1 MPAEE
6 GAEEEHEEGLLTG
19 HAGTETEAAE
29 PEETPR
35 EVPSPSLPGYERE
48 GDLETL
54 SELSE
59 APTENLANPGS
70 QSRWK
75 PDMALFYPLLHSGRQ
90 TRCEAMLNLLNNL
103 LGAGLL
109 TMPKAMAE
117 AGLITGLAAMG
128 IVAVANRYTLLQV
141 LWMSHSVLSN
151 EECSYPELGRHV
163 FGQKGLIAVL
173 VSYLVFTLG
182 ILSSYLIVLV
192 DLLAL
197 TALRGAPRL
206 LLVFFAVLMCTPAA
220 LLRSLRHVALVSA
233 VCMLGV
239 GCLVV
244 VLTSVSV
251 RDVLSGDME
260 NAPIEMAGNAGDVDL
275 FRGDLRRFLSGT
287 ALFSLQFS
295 VQAGGIEV
303 LSRVDHGQNEE
314 APNSMSSLLAA
325 ERISEV
331 AFTLALFLSATLGTA
346 AYLRFGDKVAGNVLL
361 DFNPSYA
368 PLLVSW
374 ISYGFVVVCS
384 FAFIMVPCRLAALDV
399 LALRRRDNPSIES
412 VPKERFMS
420 LTAALLGVCAV
431 VAWTVTDLSHVLK
444 FVGVWAT
451 MVGVFLCE
459 PRGPGLDRLRA
470 LCRLRGFAGSLRAFN
485 ADAAPCLCAEHGGGW
500 WDLPDLSSRLG
511 P

>member
-1 MPAEE
+1 
-6 GAEEEHEEGLLTG
+6 
-19 HAGTETEAAE
+19 
-29 PEETPR
+29 
-35 EVPSPSLPGYERE
+35 
-48 GDLETL
+48 
-54 SELSE
+54 
-59 APTENLANPGS
+59 
-70 QSRWK
+70 
-75 PDMALFYPLLHSGRQ
+75 
-90 TRCEAMLNLLNNL
+90 
-103 LGAGLL
+103 
-109 TMPKAMAE
+109 
-117 AGLITGLAAMG
+117 
-128 IVAVANRYTLLQV
+128 
-141 LWMSHSVLSN
+141 
-151 EECSYPELGRHV
+151 
-163 FGQKGLIAVL
+163 
-173 VSYLVFTLG
+173 
-182 ILSSYLIVLV
+182 
-192 DLLAL
+192 
-197 TALRGAPRL
+197 
-206 LLVFFAVLMCTPAA
+206 
-220 LLRSLRHVALVSA
+220 
-233 VCMLGV
+233 
-239 GCLVV
+239 
-244 VLTSVSV
+244 
-251 RDVLSGDME
+251 ME

-451 MVGVFLCE
+451 MALAFVLPCSFLIELRRRQEGVSVFSSANLVDLVLIAFGLCVACAALLDLFAPSTPTPHRVFVPNMAEVGGTFPTSQVV
-459 PRGPGLDRLRA
+459 LDP
-470 LCRLRGFAGSLRAFN
+470 
-485 ADAAPCLCAEHGGGW
+485 DA
-500 WDLPDLSSRLG
+500 
-511 P
+511 